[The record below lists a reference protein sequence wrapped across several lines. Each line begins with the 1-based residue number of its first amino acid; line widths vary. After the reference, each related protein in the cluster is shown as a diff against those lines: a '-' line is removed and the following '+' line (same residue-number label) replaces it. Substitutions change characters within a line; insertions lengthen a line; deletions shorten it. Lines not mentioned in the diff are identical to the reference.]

1 MIIQRVQNS
10 FLYQFHWIFNFCIR
24 NECEDKSMLA
34 ISCLILFWYH
44 IFHLGRLKINRKCSG
59 GEDSYSWTLMYL
71 TNPRRNEKLA
81 IMYRIKSRSD
91 ERFDN
96 LNIEYQKNNIMKEL
110 KQPWFFK
117 TTVWT
122 SLQISLFKKS
132 FD

>member
-1 MIIQRVQNS
+1 MRRGTMIIQRVQNS

-34 ISCLILFWYH
+34 ISCTILFWYR

-59 GEDSYSWTLMYL
+59 GEDSYSSTLMYL
-71 TNPRRNEKLA
+71 TNPRRNENLA

-96 LNIEYQKNNIMKEL
+96 LNIEYQNNNIMKEL
-110 KQPWFFK
+110 KQPWFFQNH
-117 TTVWT
+117 
-122 SLQISLFKKS
+122 SLNIIA
-132 FD
+132 D